1 MNRGILENLIRS
13 QKSQFVLM
21 ITHFDLILGARLS
34 DSGNIKCIATNVLGK
49 ATSNAQLMIEG
60 NIS

>member
-1 MNRGILENLIRS
+1 MIKL
-13 QKSQFVLM
+13 QKSQFIWI
-21 ITHFDLILGARLS
+21 ITQFDLILGARLS

-60 NIS
+60 NIAQYHGIT